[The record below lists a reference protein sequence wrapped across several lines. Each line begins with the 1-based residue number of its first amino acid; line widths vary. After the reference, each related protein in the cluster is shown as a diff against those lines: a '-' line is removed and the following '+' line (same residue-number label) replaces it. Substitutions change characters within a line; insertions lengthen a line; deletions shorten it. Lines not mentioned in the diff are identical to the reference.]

1 VPNVAFISSDYG
13 PQSPPE
19 PNGCTWYRCIL
30 PSRELQKHGWDTGVG
45 MPGASEKL
53 GLGIAYEDGMLAGWD
68 INIFKLL
75 MHQQVLEF
83 MGVMQRNGQ
92 TVGVDV
98 DDFFQG
104 LHKDNVA
111 AALTDPLVNNEVNR
125 VWLEQIIRAAD
136 FVTVSTAFL
145 ADWYSSRVRDV
156 RLVRNGVDFDRW
168 PQRDVSGD
176 PVVGWIGGTLW
187 RSGDIESLSEW
198 LPEFVE
204 DHGVTVH
211 HGGHLEGK
219 GPSFADRAGLKVV
232 RTTGMLPV
240 SDYPDLFG
248 YLNIGLV
255 PLVPVPFNEAKSNI
269 KGLEYAASGIPFVAY
284 PSHEYRLLAESGVG
298 RLAETPDEWRDH
310 VTELLDESV
319 RVEEGA
325 RIREIV
331 GREWS
336 MEVRGKSW
344 DIALRG

>member
-1 VPNVAFISSDYG
+1 MRNVAFISSDYG

-30 PSRELQKHGWDTGVG
+30 PAQELQKRGWDTSVG

-53 GLGIAYEDGMLAGWD
+53 GLGITYKDGMLAGWD

-83 MGVMQRNGQ
+83 MGIMQRNGQ
-92 TVGVDV
+92 VIGVDV

-104 LHKDNVA
+104 LHQDNVA
-111 AALTDPLVNNEVNR
+111 TALTDPLVNNEMNR
-125 VWLEQIIRAAD
+125 VWLEQIIRAAN

-156 RLVRNGVDFDRW
+156 RLIRNGIDFDRW
-168 PQRDVSGD
+168 QQRDVSGD
-176 PVVGWIGGTLW
+176 PVIGWVGGLLW
-187 RSGDIESLSEW
+187 RSGDIEGLADW
-198 LPEFVE
+198 LPGLVA
-204 DHGVTVH
+204 DRGVRVY
-211 HGGHLEGK
+211 HGGSMEQQGA
-219 GPSFADRAGLKVV
+219 SFAQRVGLREVIV
-232 RTTGMLPV
+232 GDMV
-240 SDYPDLFG
+240 SVAEYPSLFDH
-248 YLNIGLV
+248 LNIGLV
-255 PLVPVPFNEAKSNI
+255 PLVPLPFNEAKSNL

-284 PSHEYRLLAESGVG
+284 PTHEYRLLAESGVG